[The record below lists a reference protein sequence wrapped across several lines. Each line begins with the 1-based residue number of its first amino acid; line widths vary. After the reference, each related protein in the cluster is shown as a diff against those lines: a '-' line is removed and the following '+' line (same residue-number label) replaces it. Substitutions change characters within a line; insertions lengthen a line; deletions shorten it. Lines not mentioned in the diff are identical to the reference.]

1 MKTIYVAEDGKQFED
16 GDECLDYEFQK
27 NILDKLPSSSISF
40 YDKNKNKMSYPKN
53 YEDVEKIYCY
63 SFYISIGDEK
73 DAPLLAE
80 INSYYG
86 FFFPDEIGEWH
97 FDEEILYWVKNSN

>member
-16 GDECLDYEFQK
+16 MDDCLDYEFQK
-27 NILDKLPSSSISF
+27 NTLDMLPSSSISF
-40 YDKNKNKMSYPKN
+40 YDKDENEMPYPKN
-53 YEDVEKIYCY
+53 YEDAEKIYCY
-63 SFYISIGDEK
+63 SFHISIGDEK

-86 FFFPDEIGEWH
+86 FFFPDKIGEWH
-97 FDEEILYWVKNSN
+97 FDEKTLYWVKNGN